1 MAQASLPSLSL
12 AQFFRMLLCAPSG
25 SRLPHAEPH
34 RAFLHRKAVGAGT
47 QFAWGGFSI
56 DRSSENAIAPRSPFS
71 RFPRAD
77 TAASSPCL
85 HENQRS
91 SVNDDL
97 WGTKCNAL
105 T

>member
-12 AQFFRMLLCAPSG
+12 AQFFRMLLCAPSA

-34 RAFLHRKAVGAGT
+34 RAFPSQESGWAGT
-47 QFAWGGFSI
+47 QFVWGGFRI

-77 TAASSPCL
+77 TAASSPL
-85 HENQRS
+85 
-91 SVNDDL
+91 L
-97 WGTKCNAL
+97 A
-105 T
+105 